1 MEYDQTIYRNSNL
14 DMIHLLSKEL
24 NKLLKISYYFIEY
37 VRSQIYS
44 EFISKIIDKQFKI
57 IQLLFFYYYN

>member
-14 DMIHLLSKEL
+14 DMIHLLSKEV

-37 VRSQIYS
+37 VRSQIYL

>member
-24 NKLLKISYYFIEY
+24 NKLLKISYYFIKY
-37 VRSQIYS
+37 VRSQIYL

-57 IQLLFFYYYN
+57 IQLLFFLLL

>member
-37 VRSQIYS
+37 VRSQIYL